1 MSQDHDIEEKP
12 QAKAWREF
20 FEAVNSSDEPI
31 PETFERVNF
40 PREAERLRA
49 KARHDEAQVVSN
61 AEQRGRQAG
70 IFDVA
75 KNLLGLDVPIE
86 KIVES
91 TSLTREEV
99 EGLLQ

>member
-1 MSQDHDIEEKP
+1 MDSMK
-12 QAKAWREF
+12 
-20 FEAVNSSDEPI
+20 
-31 PETFERVNF
+31 F
-40 PREAERLRA
+40 PFDFSAGGMRY
-49 KARHDEAQVVSN
+49 SN

-86 KIVES
+86 KIVKS
-91 TSLTREEV
+91 TGLTRKEV